1 MLMWRQLIKQKKKLY
16 SVFNFVRNGLWT
28 RGLKAKVG
36 ERTLISGIK
45 VRESGGGNN
54 KLYVGND
61 VKIQNCKITI
71 TGDNN
76 RIYIGDNCSL
86 RGTDFYIENDS
97 NEIYIDDGTTT
108 TNAVIISAIEGT
120 KISIGKDCMISSD
133 IYMSTGDGHTVCD
146 KDSAYRTN
154 ISQNIEIGDH
164 VWIGTR
170 VIIGKGCKIGKN
182 SIIAAGSV
190 CTEGGLRDEKSNV
203 IIGGNPARVMKG
215 DVNWLRERI

>member
-86 RGTDFYIENDS
+86 RGTDFYNYNKCSNHKCYRRYENF
-97 NEIYIDDGTTT
+97 NWERLH
-108 TNAVIISAIEGT
+108 
-120 KISIGKDCMISSD
+120 D
-133 IYMSTGDGHTVCD
+133 IFRYLYVHGRWTYC
-146 KDSAYRTN
+146 
-154 ISQNIEIGDH
+154 
-164 VWIGTR
+164 
-170 VIIGKGCKIGKN
+170 
-182 SIIAAGSV
+182 
-190 CTEGGLRDEKSNV
+190 L
-203 IIGGNPARVMKG
+203 
-215 DVNWLRERI
+215 

>member
-76 RIYIGDNCSL
+76 RIYIGDNC
-86 RGTDFYIENDS
+86 
-97 NEIYIDDGTTT
+97 
-108 TNAVIISAIEGT
+108 
-120 KISIGKDCMISSD
+120 
-133 IYMSTGDGHTVCD
+133 
-146 KDSAYRTN
+146 
-154 ISQNIEIGDH
+154 
-164 VWIGTR
+164 
-170 VIIGKGCKIGKN
+170 
-182 SIIAAGSV
+182 
-190 CTEGGLRDEKSNV
+190 
-203 IIGGNPARVMKG
+203 
-215 DVNWLRERI
+215 